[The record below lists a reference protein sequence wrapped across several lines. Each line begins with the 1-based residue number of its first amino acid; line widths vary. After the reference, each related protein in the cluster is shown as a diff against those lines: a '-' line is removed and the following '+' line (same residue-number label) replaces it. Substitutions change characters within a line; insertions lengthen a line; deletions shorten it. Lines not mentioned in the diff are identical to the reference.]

1 MTLRR
6 QVGFWFAVLAAFIAF
21 VWLLSEI
28 LLPFVAGMA
37 LAYLFDPLIRKLQ
50 RLGLRREIGAA
61 IIIVLIVLLF
71 VLAILLIV
79 PILGSQLAGFIDD
92 LPGYVKKLQDLVA
105 DPKNAWLNKIVGERL
120 PEASKSLSGLMS
132 QGAGWLAAFLAS
144 LWSGGK
150 ALVSVISLL
159 VITPVVTFYLLVDWD
174 RMVATVDNWLPR
186 DHRDTVRML
195 ARDIDRVIAGFMR
208 GQALCCLI
216 LAVFYCVAL
225 IAIGLHFGLLIGIA
239 AGVLSFVPY
248 VGSIVGVLVGGGVA
262 LAQFWP
268 DWTWP
273 LVAVGIFVVGQM
285 IEGNVLQ
292 PNLVGKTIGLH
303 PVWLMFA
310 LLAFGYLFGFVGLL
324 IAVPVAAAIGVLTR
338 FAIAQYLASPLYTG
352 DG

>member
-21 VWLLSEI
+21 VWLLSDI
-28 LLPFVAGMA
+28 LLPFVAGMG
-37 LAYLFDPLIRKLQ
+37 LAYLFDPLVQRLQ
-50 RLGLRREIGAA
+50 RAGLRREFGA
-61 IIIVLIVLLF
+61 VLIIAVIGLVFVLLT
-71 VLAILLIV
+71 LLIV
-79 PILGSQLAGFIDD
+79 PILGSQLAAFIDD
-92 LPGYVKKLQDLVA
+92 LPNYVKKLQDLVA
-105 DPKNAWLNKIVGERL
+105 DPKNVWLNKMVGERL
-120 PEASKSLSGLMS
+120 PEAQKSLSGLMS

-150 ALVSVISLL
+150 ALVSLISLL
-159 VITPVVTFYLLVDWD
+159 LITPVVTFFLLADWD
-174 RMVATVDNWLPR
+174 KMVKVIDGWLPR
-186 DHRDTVRML
+186 DHRETIRML
-195 ARDIDRVIAGFMR
+195 VHDIDRVIAGFMR
-208 GQALCCLI
+208 GQALLCLI
-216 LAVFYCVAL
+216 LTVVYCIALVAM
-225 IAIGLHFGLLIGIA
+225 GVRFGLLIGFA

-248 VGSIVGVLVGGGVA
+248 IGMIVGIVVGCGVA

-273 LVAVGIFVVGQM
+273 MAVLVLFVVGHL
-285 IEGNVLQ
+285 IESNVLQ
-292 PNLVGKTIGLH
+292 PALVGKTIGLH

-338 FAIAQYLASPLYTG
+338 FAISQYLTSPLYTG